1 MSELKQNH
9 VTIFCKPS
17 VGDEIVPIEV
27 DAGSDGSIFGLLE
40 RRLEQQAQGGNTPLY
55 IQIGSGEQMFVA
67 LSVADLQALYCL
79 QPNDIGLIAVVNE
92 DGLAE
97 ALNALALRY
106 PDGLWL
112 FGHHARKEEIRQ
124 ARLQCAAEPLY
135 PPTSYPT
142 WSQYLDGEG
151 DEAVSTRIE
160 ETIESRQ
167 VLSKF
172 AVKRDHIQHLENQ
185 RFVFD
190 NLLYEGQITVICAEP
205 NGGKTTVMNWI
216 CSQVDEGYQITYL
229 NEDCSGAE
237 LKTYQEYAE
246 VRGFELCNLD
256 IRGVTPDQFMGS
268 LGSLSSLKGHVFVL
282 DTLKKFVDV
291 MNKAKVSQF
300 YSLLRR
306 LCNKG
311 ATFVLLAHT
320 TKYKDAEGLPKF
332 DGVGDVMNDC
342 DTLIYFLPVKHEDG
356 SMTVSTLPAKTR
368 GIMEPLTF
376 TIDKFREVSLTDY
389 VDTREH
395 RRRQVDHEA
404 IKVIAEAISS
414 GCSNQSEILKFSAGR
429 GVGRRVALRVLADYE
444 EGAAPLWKKARGPN
458 NACQYTL
465 VENAQEYE
473 AEAADA
479 FAMT

>member
-1 MSELKQNH
+1 MSELEQNH

-27 DAGSDGSIFGLLE
+27 DAGSDGSIFDLLE

-67 LSVADLQALYCL
+67 LSVVDLQALCCL
-79 QPNDIGLIAVVNE
+79 QPNDIGFIAVVNE

-97 ALNALALRY
+97 ALSALALRY
-106 PDGLWL
+106 PEGLWL

-151 DEAVSTRIE
+151 DEAVSTWIE

-172 AVKRDHIQHLENQ
+172 AVKREHIQHLESQ

-190 NLLYEGQITVICAEP
+190 NLIYEGQITVICAEP
-205 NGGKTTVMNWI
+205 NGGKTTVMNWV
-216 CSQVDEGYQITYL
+216 CGQVGEGYQVSYL

-237 LKTYQEYAE
+237 LKAYQEYAE
-246 VRGFELCNLD
+246 VRGFEFCNLD
-256 IRGVTPDQFMGS
+256 ILGVTPEEFITDIES
-268 LGSLSSLKGHVFVL
+268 LTSLKGHIFVL

-291 MNKAKVSQF
+291 MNKTKVSQF
-300 YSLLRR
+300 YSRLRR

-320 TKYKDAEGLPKF
+320 TKHKDAEGLPKF

-342 DTLIYFLPVKHEDG
+342 DTLIYFLPIKHDDG

-368 GIMEPLTF
+368 GLMEPLTF
-376 TIDKFREVSLTDY
+376 TISKNREVSLTDY
-389 VDTREH
+389 VDTLEH
-395 RRRQVDHEA
+395 SRRQADLNA
-404 IKVIAEAISS
+404 IETITAAISS
-414 GCSNQSEILKFSAGR
+414 GCSNQSEILKFSVNR
-429 GVGRRVALRVLADYE
+429 GVGKRVVLRVLAAYE
-444 EGAAPLWKKARGPN
+444 EGAQPLWKKARGPN

-479 FAMT
+479 IAVT